1 MLALF
6 LILLALLSCVVAFQK
21 VLVLGGSGFVGNTI
35 AQIAANSG
43 AEVIAIS
50 RRGQVE
56 GLSPNKN
63 IAYVK
68 GDAASESDMSA
79 IFDQYG
85 PFDAVVHAIGLLLD
99 NESGL
104 ASYNKIASG
113 SGSVPGQDSSYDR
126 ITRQTS
132 FIAIDRI
139 IKQQQSTGGAESE
152 TEAGSGTQQN
162 VPIPFVFVS
171 AAEAGW
177 TFKAPVK
184 FLERYLVAKRAVE
197 NKLLTSAPYIRPIIL
212 RPSLIYTYEKPAA
225 FLSVVP
231 FFIGN
236 KIGLPF
242 VDRPMQVD
250 ALAEAAVMGLQ
261 DSSVSGL
268 KRYPEMDE
276 LSGKY
281 RRTRTNKK

>member
-139 IKQQQSTGGAESE
+139 KKQQQSTGGAESE

-212 RPSLIYTYEKPAA
+212 RPSLIYTYVMTIDMLGAL
-225 FLSVVP
+225 FLCY
-231 FFIGN
+231 
-236 KIGLPF
+236 
-242 VDRPMQVD
+242 VDVIFHI
-250 ALAEAAVMGLQ
+250 
-261 DSSVSGL
+261 
-268 KRYPEMDE
+268 
-276 LSGKY
+276 
-281 RRTRTNKK
+281 